1 MIVGSD
7 DLKQRILDQRHA
19 SFEDSV
25 TYNLT
30 SVVDSSNISHLASA
44 LVEVIFDQEISNWIA
59 VNQNKIKSVP
69 GHNVTITLSEL
80 SKRKLKV
87 LNKKFWKRIMKL
99 LLHSEPGIFLRNTI
113 SKAINQSTFL
123 PAPGVK
129 YSVLRITVKTWAK
142 NELKKLKGNISIH

>member
-44 LVEVIFDQEISNWIA
+44 LAEVIFDQEISNWIA

-113 SKAINQSTFL
+113 SHGINQLAFL
-123 PAPGVK
+123 PAPWIK
-129 YSVLRITVKTWAK
+129 YDF
-142 NELKKLKGNISIH
+142 G

>member
-19 SFEDSV
+19 NFEDSV

-30 SVVDSSNISHLASA
+30 SVVDTSNISHLASA
-44 LVEVIFDQEISNWIA
+44 LAEVIFDQEITNWIA

-69 GHNVTITLSEL
+69 GNTVTITLSEL

-87 LNKKFWKRIMKL
+87 LNKRFWKRIRKL
-99 LLHSEPGIFLRNTI
+99 LLYSEPGIFFRNTI